1 MLPSLMFLHYI
12 RQMMYGSEWK
22 LKYDEDEHIAHYL
35 KHN

>member
-12 RQMMYGSEWK
+12 RQMMHGSEWK